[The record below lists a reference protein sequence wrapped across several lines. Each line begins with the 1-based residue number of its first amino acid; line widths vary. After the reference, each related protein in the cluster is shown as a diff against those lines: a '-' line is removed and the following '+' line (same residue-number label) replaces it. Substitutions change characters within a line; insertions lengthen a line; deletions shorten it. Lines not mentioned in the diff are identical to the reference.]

1 MACLTIA
8 DVALIGYLFELCRN
22 KALSLA
28 IPQSHKRRMVGPD
41 RPSCVLPAEDPGMIK
56 VKLANDDLAK
66 MRFSCSPLVE
76 IQASICALRNPDC
89 RRAVHA
95 P

>member
-1 MACLTIA
+1 
-8 DVALIGYLFELCRN
+8 
-22 KALSLA
+22 
-28 IPQSHKRRMVGPD
+28 
-41 RPSCVLPAEDPGMIK
+41 MIK